1 MSSALLHSLLDDAGQ
16 TSGPDWLKQVR
27 VEARTRLLE
36 RGLPAARNEA
46 WKYTPLRALE
56 SRRLRR
62 VAAALQP
69 VDVDPALYTLA
80 GVASPRL
87 VFVDG
92 TLRPDLSD
100 VSSVHGLAIES
111 LGTALERDAQSLRAS
126 LGRSF
131 DADAQVFA
139 RLNSALP
146 SDGAVIR
153 VAAGVKV
160 EPLLHLVM
168 LGSAGAADA
177 YWQLRNVIE
186 LGEGSALRLIEHH
199 AGGQGCSHLG
209 NVVNQYSLHAG
220 ARLDLLQLQAAP
232 DSVRLIRRSDA
243 VLDADAHLEMRCVEA
258 GAQWMR
264 HDLAVALQGDRA
276 RLVSRGVF
284 VLNGRQHADT
294 RIDVGHQARDTACD
308 LVWRGVADQR
318 ARGVFHGAITVCAG
332 ADGADAL
339 LSNKNLLLSDQAEID
354 TQPVLEIHAD
364 EVKAAHGA
372 TVGQLDEKAL
382 FYLRSRGIDESA
394 ARSLLTLAFC
404 RIAFDSITNEALHG
418 QLDALLLERLP
429 RAESAADTAQVT
441 G

>member
-1 MSSALLHSLLDDAGQ
+1 MSSAMLHSLLDEVESAK
-16 TSGPDWLKQVR
+16 GPDWLKQVR
-27 VEARTRLLE
+27 IEARTRLLE

-46 WKYTPLRALE
+46 WKYTPLRALD

-62 VAAALQP
+62 VAADSQL
-69 VDVDPALYTLA
+69 VGVDPALYTLA
-80 GVASPRL
+80 GVDSPRL

-92 TLRPDLSD
+92 ALRLDLSD
-100 VSSVHGLAIES
+100 LPGVHGLAIET
-111 LGTALERDAQSLRAS
+111 LDAALEGNAEPLRTS

-146 SDGAVIR
+146 GDGVVIR
-153 VAAGVKV
+153 VAPGVEV

-168 LGSAGAADA
+168 LGSAGAADG

-186 LGEGSALRLIEHH
+186 LGEGSALRLIEHY
-199 AGGQGCSHLG
+199 AGGQGCTHLG
-209 NVVNQYSLHAG
+209 NVVNQYSLKAG

-232 DSVRLIRRSDA
+232 DSMRLIRRSDA

-294 RIDVGHQARDTACD
+294 RIDVSHQARDTACD

-318 ARGVFHGAITVCAG
+318 ARGVFHGAITVCPG

-382 FYLRSRGIDESA
+382 YYLRSRGIDEA
-394 ARSLLTLAFC
+394 EARSLLTLAFC
-404 RIAFDSITNEALHG
+404 RIAFDSITNEALHD
-418 QLDALLLERLP
+418 QLDALLSERLP
-429 RAESAADTAQVT
+429 RAVPGGDAPEVA